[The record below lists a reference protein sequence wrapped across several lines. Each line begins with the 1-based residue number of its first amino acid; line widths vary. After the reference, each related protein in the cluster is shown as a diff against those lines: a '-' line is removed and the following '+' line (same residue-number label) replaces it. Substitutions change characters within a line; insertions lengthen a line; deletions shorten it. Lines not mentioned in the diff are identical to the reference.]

1 MGSYFKQMPPDC
13 SILSEDGAEFMV
25 HKELF
30 YQTKFMRR
38 MLKSANLDT
47 MDSKIEIMCP
57 SLSKL
62 DIKII
67 AKFLYC
73 GEICCPNEM
82 VATQIY
88 TNLQEL
94 FGFPATNFQ
103 FDGTI
108 LKSEIQ
114 LEDNYSHN
122 VSLAIFFNL

>member
-1 MGSYFKQMPPDC
+1 MG
-13 SILSEDGAEFMV
+13 
-25 HKELF
+25 
-30 YQTKFMRR
+30 
-38 MLKSANLDT
+38 
-47 MDSKIEIMCP
+47 
-57 SLSKL
+57 

-73 GEICCPNEM
+73 GEICCSNEM

-114 LEDNYSHN
+114 LEDNYSPNDSYVELENCEEIGENNIDIVEHEIKVEDSSTN
-122 VSLAIFFNL
+122 EVQIA